1 MFVLFKEVRFM
12 DPILLVW
19 IGITVVII
27 AGALVIRKRNSQQD

>member
-1 MFVLFKEVRFM
+1 M

-19 IGITVVII
+19 LGITVVIV

>member
-1 MFVLFKEVRFM
+1 M